1 MQIYSNI
8 SEMHK
13 KILALSVAGLLLFS
27 CSETEI
33 IDTNPTETQ
42 IKNDPNL
49 TSLGLKITADKSD
62 VNIFENIDF
71 KLSQKNQSTYFGIL
85 ADYLDV
91 LTFKISNTEGEKII
105 FEKTQN
111 GNSVTTSFNY
121 HFYYQGNYTATIE
134 GFKDGKKIYSDQTS
148 INVSDNN
155 DFLAVNW
162 NGFTSTGTSV
172 GYTNTLQKNTLGFYS
187 GFENQHPF
195 VTVTNMWDNMQSYSD
210 SQIKQMD
217 KEYLYNY
224 LVKYY
229 SNPTYSEG
237 NGNTDLKSIYTQNFK
252 KSIKNDIPVNIWITA
267 KNKIALMKQ
276 HSATDPSSFYGY
288 IITAEPNN

>member
-1 MQIYSNI
+1 
-8 SEMHK
+8 MHK
-13 KILALSVAGLLLFS
+13 KILALSVAGLLLLS

-33 IDTNPTETQ
+33 MDTNPTEETQ

-49 TSLGLKITADKSD
+49 TDLGLKITADKSSA
-62 VNIFENIDF
+62 NIFEGVIF
-71 KLSQKNQSTYFGIL
+71 KLTQKNQSIYFGAL

-91 LTFKISNTEGEKII
+91 LVFRISDTEGEKVI
-105 FEKTQN
+105 FQKLQN
-111 GNSVTTSFNY
+111 GNSGTISFNNN
-121 HFYYQGNYTATIE
+121 FYYPGNYTVIIE
-134 GFKDGKKIYSDQTS
+134 GFKDGEKIYTDQTS
-148 INVSDNN
+148 VNVSDNN

-162 NGFTSTGTSV
+162 NGFAATGTSI
-172 GYTNTLQKNTLGFYS
+172 GYTNTLQKNTLVFYN

-229 SNPTYSEG
+229 SNPTYSDG
-237 NGNTDLKSIYTQNFK
+237 NGNIDLRNIYTQNFK

-276 HSATDPSSFYGY
+276 YSATNPSSFYGY

>member
-1 MQIYSNI
+1 
-8 SEMHK
+8 MHK

-49 TSLGLKITADKSD
+49 TDLGLKITADKSSA
-62 VNIFENIDF
+62 NIFEGVIF
-71 KLSQKNQSTYFGIL
+71 KLTQKNQSIYFGAL
-85 ADYLDV
+85 ANYLDV
-91 LTFKISNTEGEKII
+91 IVFRISNTEGEKVI
-105 FEKTQN
+105 FQKLPN
-111 GNSVTTSFNY
+111 GNSATISFN
-121 HFYYQGNYTATIE
+121 HNFYYPGNYTAIIE
-134 GFKDGKKIYSDQTS
+134 GFKNGKKIYSDQTS

-172 GYTNTLQKNTLGFYS
+172 GYTNTLQKNTLVFYN
-187 GFENQHPF
+187 GFEDQHPF
-195 VTVTNMWDNMQSYSD
+195 VTVTNMWDTMQSYSD

>member
-1 MQIYSNI
+1 
-8 SEMHK
+8 MHK
-13 KILALSVAGLLLFS
+13 KILALSVVGLLLFS

-187 GFENQHPF
+187 GFENQHPY
-195 VTVTNMWDNMQSYSD
+195 VTVTNIWDNMQSYSD

-224 LVKYY
+224 LVKCY

-276 HSATDPSSFYGY
+276 HSATDPSLFYGY

>member
-1 MQIYSNI
+1 
-8 SEMHK
+8 MHK

-49 TSLGLKITADKSD
+49 TDLGLKITADKSSA
-62 VNIFENIDF
+62 NIFEGVIF
-71 KLSQKNQSTYFGIL
+71 KLTQKNQSIYFGAL
-85 ADYLDV
+85 ANYLDV
-91 LTFKISNTEGEKII
+91 IVFRISNTEGEKVI
-105 FEKTQN
+105 FQKLPN
-111 GNSVTTSFNY
+111 GNSATISFN
-121 HFYYQGNYTATIE
+121 HNFYYPGNYTAIIE

-148 INVSDNN
+148 VNVSDNN

-162 NGFTSTGTSV
+162 NGFISTGPSV
-172 GYTNTLQKNTLGFYS
+172 GYTNTLQKNTLVFYN
-187 GFENQHPF
+187 GFEDQHPF
-195 VTVTNMWDNMQSYSD
+195 VTVTNMWDTMQSYSD

>member
-1 MQIYSNI
+1 MY
-8 SEMHK
+8 K
-13 KILALSVAGLLLFS
+13 KIFTLSLAGLLFFS

-33 IDTNPTETQ
+33 MDTNPTEEAQ

-49 TSLGLKITADKSD
+49 TDLGLKITADKSSA
-62 VNIFENIDF
+62 NIFEGVIF
-71 KLSQKNQSTYFGIL
+71 KLTQKNQSIYFGAL
-85 ADYLDV
+85 ADYLDILV
-91 LTFKISNTEGEKII
+91 FRISNTEGEKII
-105 FEKTQN
+105 FQKFTN
-111 GNSVTTSFNY
+111 GNSGTISFN
-121 HFYYQGNYTATIE
+121 HNFYYPGNYTATIE
-134 GFKDGKKIYSDQTS
+134 GFKDGKKIYTDQTS
-148 INVSDNN
+148 VNVSDNN

-162 NGFTSTGTSV
+162 NGFTATGTSI
-172 GYTNTLQKNTLGFYS
+172 GYTNTLQKNMLVFYN

-195 VTVTNMWDNMQSYSD
+195 VTVTNTWDNMQGYSD

-217 KEYLYNY
+217 REYLYNY

-237 NGNTDLKSIYTQNFK
+237 NGNIDLKNIYNQNFK
-252 KSIKNDIPVNIWITA
+252 KSIKNDIPVNLWITA

-276 HSATDPSSFYGY
+276 HSPTNPSLFYGY

>member
-49 TSLGLKITADKSD
+49 TDLGLKITADKSSA
-62 VNIFENIDF
+62 NIFEGVIF
-71 KLSQKNQSTYFGIL
+71 KLTQKNQSIYFGAL
-85 ADYLDV
+85 ANYLDV
-91 LTFKISNTEGEKII
+91 IVFRISNTEGENVI
-105 FEKTQN
+105 FQKLPN
-111 GNSVTTSFNY
+111 GNSATISFN
-121 HFYYQGNYTATIE
+121 HNFYYPGNYTAIIE
-134 GFKDGKKIYSDQTS
+134 GFKNGKKIYSDQTS

-172 GYTNTLQKNTLGFYS
+172 GYTNTLQKNTLVFYN
-187 GFENQHPF
+187 GFEDQHPF

>member
-33 IDTNPTETQ
+33 IDTNPTESQ

-49 TSLGLKITADKSD
+49 TDLGLKITADKSSA
-62 VNIFENIDF
+62 NIFEGVIF
-71 KLSQKNQSTYFGIL
+71 KLTQKNQSIYFGAL
-85 ADYLDV
+85 ANYLDV
-91 LTFKISNTEGEKII
+91 IVFRISNTEGEKVI
-105 FEKTQN
+105 FQKLPN
-111 GNSVTTSFNY
+111 GNSATISFN
-121 HFYYQGNYTATIE
+121 HNFYYPGNYTAIIE

-172 GYTNTLQKNTLGFYS
+172 GYTNTLQKNTLVFYN

-288 IITAEPNN
+288 IITAEPND

>member
-1 MQIYSNI
+1 
-8 SEMHK
+8 MHK

-62 VNIFENIDF
+62 ANIFENIDF

-276 HSATDPSSFYGY
+276 HSATYPSSFYGY

>member
-13 KILALSVAGLLLFS
+13 KILVLSVAGLLLFS
-27 CSETEI
+27 CSGTEI

-187 GFENQHPF
+187 GFENQHPY
-195 VTVTNMWDNMQSYSD
+195 VTVTNIWDNMQSYSD

-276 HSATDPSSFYGY
+276 HSATDPSLFYGY

>member
-1 MQIYSNI
+1 
-8 SEMHK
+8 MHK

-49 TSLGLKITADKSD
+49 TDLGLKITADKSSA
-62 VNIFENIDF
+62 NIFEGFIF
-71 KLSQKNQSTYFGIL
+71 KLTQKNQSIYFGAL
-85 ADYLDV
+85 ANYLDV
-91 LTFKISNTEGEKII
+91 IVFRISNTEGEKVI
-105 FEKTQN
+105 FQKLPN
-111 GNSVTTSFNY
+111 GNSATISFN
-121 HFYYQGNYTATIE
+121 HNFYYPGNYTAIIE
-134 GFKDGKKIYSDQTS
+134 GFKNGKKIYSDQTS

-172 GYTNTLQKNTLGFYS
+172 GYTNTLQKNTLVFYN

>member
-1 MQIYSNI
+1 
-8 SEMHK
+8 MHK

-33 IDTNPTETQ
+33 MDTNPTETP
-42 IKNDPNL
+42 IKNDPNI
-49 TSLGLKITADKSD
+49 TDLGLKITADKSSA
-62 VNIFENIDF
+62 NIFEGVIF
-71 KLSQKNQSTYFGIL
+71 KLTQKNQSIYFGAL
-85 ADYLDV
+85 ANYLDV
-91 LTFKISNTEGEKII
+91 LVFRISDTEGEKVI
-105 FEKTQN
+105 FQKLQN
-111 GNSVTTSFNY
+111 GNSGTISFN
-121 HFYYQGNYTATIE
+121 HNFYYPGNYTAIIE
-134 GFKDGKKIYSDQTS
+134 GFKDGKKIYTDQTS
-148 INVSDNN
+148 VNVSDNN

-162 NGFTSTGTSV
+162 NGLPATGTSI
-172 GYTNTLQKNTLGFYS
+172 GYTNTLQKNTLGFYN
-187 GFENQHPF
+187 GLENQHPF
-195 VTVTNMWDNMQSYSD
+195 VTVTNIWDNMQSYSD

-237 NGNTDLKSIYTQNFK
+237 NGNTDLKNIYNQNFK
-252 KSIKNDIPVNIWITA
+252 KSIKNDIPVDIWITA

-276 HSATDPSSFYGY
+276 HSTTDPSSFYGY

>member
-1 MQIYSNI
+1 
-8 SEMHK
+8 MHK

-33 IDTNPTETQ
+33 MDTNPTETQ
-42 IKNDPNL
+42 IKNDPNI
-49 TSLGLKITADKSD
+49 TDLGLKITADKSSA
-62 VNIFENIDF
+62 NIFEGVIF
-71 KLSQKNQSTYFGIL
+71 KLTQKNQSIYFGAL
-85 ADYLDV
+85 ANYLDV
-91 LTFKISNTEGEKII
+91 LVFRISDTEGEKVI
-105 FEKTQN
+105 FQKLQN
-111 GNSVTTSFNY
+111 GNSGTISFN
-121 HFYYQGNYTATIE
+121 HNFYYPGNYTAIIE
-134 GFKDGKKIYSDQTS
+134 GFKDGKKIYTDQTS

-162 NGFTSTGTSV
+162 NGFTSTNSSI
-172 GYTNTLQKNTLGFYS
+172 GYINTLQNNTLSFKNR
-187 GFENQHPF
+187 FENQHPY
-195 VTVTNMWDNMQSYSD
+195 VIVRNMWDNMYSYSD

-252 KSIKNDIPVNIWITA
+252 KSINNDNPANIWITT
-267 KNKIALMKQ
+267 KNKIALMKEYD
-276 HSATDPSSFYGY
+276 SNNSSLFEGY
-288 IITAEPNN
+288 HIIAEPNN

>member
-1 MQIYSNI
+1 
-8 SEMHK
+8 MHK

-49 TSLGLKITADKSD
+49 TDLGLKITADKSSA
-62 VNIFENIDF
+62 NIFEGVIF
-71 KLSQKNQSTYFGIL
+71 KLTQKNQSIYFGAL
-85 ADYLDV
+85 ANYLDV
-91 LTFKISNTEGEKII
+91 IVFRISNTEGENVI
-105 FEKTQN
+105 FQKLPN
-111 GNSVTTSFNY
+111 GNSATISFN
-121 HFYYQGNYTATIE
+121 HNFYYPGNYTAIIE
-134 GFKDGKKIYSDQTS
+134 GFKNGKKIYSDQTS

-172 GYTNTLQKNTLGFYS
+172 GYTNTLQKNTLVFYN
-187 GFENQHPF
+187 GFEDQHPF

>member
-1 MQIYSNI
+1 
-8 SEMHK
+8 MHK
-13 KILALSVAGLLLFS
+13 KILALSVAGLLLLS

-33 IDTNPTETQ
+33 MDTNPTEETQ

-49 TSLGLKITADKSD
+49 TDLGLKITADKSSA
-62 VNIFENIDF
+62 NIFEGVIF
-71 KLSQKNQSTYFGIL
+71 KLTQKNQSIYFGAL

-91 LTFKISNTEGEKII
+91 LVFRISDTEGEKVI
-105 FEKTQN
+105 FQKLQN
-111 GNSVTTSFNY
+111 GNSGTISFN
-121 HFYYQGNYTATIE
+121 HNFYYPGNYTVIIE
-134 GFKDGKKIYSDQTS
+134 GFKDGEKIYTDQTS
-148 INVSDNN
+148 VNVSDNN

-162 NGFTSTGTSV
+162 NGFAATGTSI
-172 GYTNTLQKNTLGFYS
+172 GYTNTLQKNTLVFYN

-229 SNPTYSEG
+229 SNPTYSDG
-237 NGNTDLKSIYTQNFK
+237 NGNIDLRNIYTQNFK

-276 HSATDPSSFYGY
+276 YSATNPSSFYGY

>member
-1 MQIYSNI
+1 
-8 SEMHK
+8 MHK

-33 IDTNPTETQ
+33 IDTNPTESQ

-49 TSLGLKITADKSD
+49 TDLGLKITADKSSA
-62 VNIFENIDF
+62 NIFEGVIF
-71 KLSQKNQSTYFGIL
+71 KLTQKNQSIYFGAL
-85 ADYLDV
+85 ANYLDV
-91 LTFKISNTEGEKII
+91 IVFRISNTEGEKVI
-105 FEKTQN
+105 FQKLPN
-111 GNSVTTSFNY
+111 GNSATISFN
-121 HFYYQGNYTATIE
+121 HNFYYPGNYTAIIE

-172 GYTNTLQKNTLGFYS
+172 GYTNTLQKNTLVFYN

-288 IITAEPNN
+288 IITAEPND